1 MNNETNLHDFQ
12 IFWKLAITNVQIKSS
27 SNMAPTISVA
37 VFKGFLSRVYKICS
51 KRYKDKE
58 IQFLIGVFT
67 GNGYKR

>member
-1 MNNETNLHDFQ
+1 
-12 IFWKLAITNVQIKSS
+12 
-27 SNMAPTISVA
+27 MAPTISVA